1 MHFLTMVRPQQ
12 REFHIEIQ
20 QTKQVGV
27 TLVRDNEFYPTT
39 QILTAFF
46 SLKLMHTS

>member
-20 QTKQVGV
+20 QTKQVGD
-27 TLVRDNEFYPTT
+27 TLVWDNEFYPTT
-39 QILTAFF
+39 KILTSFF